1 MTILLT
7 ILWWGE
13 ITLHPNVEYE
23 MDMKLLWSMKS
34 RAGMKLHIVCLKKEV
49 MKNDCYSFR

>member
-23 MDMKLLWSMKS
+23 MDMKLIQSVKS
-34 RAGMKLHIVCLKKEV
+34 RAGMKLHSLFKKRSRE
-49 MKNDCYSFR
+49 K

>member
-23 MDMKLLWSMKS
+23 MDMKLIQSVKS
-34 RAGMKLHIVCLKKEV
+34 RAGMKLHIVCFKKEV